1 MDAEKKLVTSIGADI
16 KIEQVRIN
24 NYIINYA
31 AAGSGRPLLL
41 IHGANIGWGQ
51 WYPNIAEL
59 SKHFTVYAIDL
70 PGAGGS
76 TKIDFKTAD
85 LEKDFV
91 DIVDAFIINRG
102 LDNISLLGHSLGG
115 WVALK
120 LAIKNKPYIEKII
133 LVDSLGFTDYV
144 PPKHRLSAF
153 YPFAKLLSRTV
164 MKPTKEKMAKF
175 SEEMM
180 HKNTENISEEF
191 LEYLCESITRERI
204 THPLLLINRLTN
216 FRKMVP
222 ELVVIDELPK
232 ITNKTLIIIGD
243 NDPLIPL
250 NKVKDSFALIPNSQV
265 AVFGDVGHLPFVEES
280 TKFNERVINFL
291 NS

>member
-1 MDAEKKLVTSIGADI
+1 MDAEKKLARSIGIDL
-16 KIEQVRIN
+16 KIEQIEIN
-24 NYIINYA
+24 KYTINYA
-31 AAGSGRPLLL
+31 VAGSGQPLVL

-91 DIVDAFIINRG
+91 DIVDAFITKKG
-102 LDNISLLGHSLGG
+102 LGNVSLLGHSLGG
-115 WVALK
+115 WITLK
-120 LAIKNKPYIEKII
+120 LAIKNRPYINKII

-144 PPKHRLSAF
+144 LPKHRLCAF

-180 HKNTENISEEF
+180 HKNTKNISEEF
-191 LEYLCESITRERI
+191 LEYLCESITREKI

-216 FRKMVP
+216 FKKMVP
-222 ELVVIDELPK
+222 ELVVIDELSQ
-232 ITNKTLIIIGD
+232 ITNKTLIIMGD

-265 AVFGDVGHLPFVEES
+265 DVFTNVGHLPSVEES
-280 TKFNERVINFL
+280 DKFNERVINFL